1 MIFLILLLKKYKHL
15 PNKSKMVNERML
27 FMDKKLSEKISLS
40 WNRLFNEKKP
50 K

>member
-1 MIFLILLLKKYKHL
+1 
-15 PNKSKMVNERML
+15 MVNERML
-27 FMDKKLSEKISLS
+27 FMDKKLSAEKISLS